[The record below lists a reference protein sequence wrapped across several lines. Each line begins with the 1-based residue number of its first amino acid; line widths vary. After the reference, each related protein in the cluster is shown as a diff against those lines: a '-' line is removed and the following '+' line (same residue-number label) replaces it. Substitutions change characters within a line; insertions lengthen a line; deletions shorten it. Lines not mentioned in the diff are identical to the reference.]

1 MSFTTADNTD
11 NIYYD
16 VIMKNSDLTQDFRA
30 AISQARASPIVSNPS
45 EYYLSIVR
53 FLIPLQTIPIFNF
66 RANTYTVTLDF
77 NGNPYQATVQYISSR
92 IDQPDVAPYFPVY
105 SYELFLIMINT
116 ALEAAF
122 AAYKLANP
130 AQPQTA
136 PPYMVYNSH
145 TQTTALRAQSA
156 YYNPSFTIAQQPL
169 KLYFNTALFGFFPSY
184 IQLFNGYTHNG
195 VPSAG
200 RNFNIVI
207 YDKGDNNEIIPAT
220 YNAGVAGPGFDM
232 EQEFGTLYNW
242 NDLRTIQIV
251 STTLKTRTEGIS
263 SEYIDSLSHIPIAG
277 IAPGSGSSAD
287 SQPIIT
293 DFIPSVEVGPEA
305 RSYVLYNPT
314 AEYRLVDLLGTTPL
328 KEISLEVRWTD
339 KQGNAYPLYIS
350 PGDSASFKMLFRR
363 RGYLLNNM
371 EKIAEEQLAAELKG
385 IELAKAQLKGSGKK

>member
-16 VIMKNSDLTQDFRA
+16 VMMKNSDLTQDFRA
-30 AISQARASPIVSNPS
+30 SITQARTTPIVANPS

-53 FLIPLQTIPIFNF
+53 FLIPLQSIPIFNF
-66 RANTYTVTLDF
+66 KANQYTVTLDF
-77 NGNPYQATVQYISSR
+77 NGSPYQATVQYISSR
-92 IDQPDVAPYFPVY
+92 LDQPAVSPYLPVY

-145 TQTTALRAQSA
+145 TQTTAIRAQSA
-156 YYNPSFTIAQQPL
+156 YYDPNFTIAQQPL
-169 KLYFNTALFGFFPSY
+169 KIFFNTALFGFFPSY
-184 IQLFNGYTHNG
+184 IQLFNGYTRNG

-220 YNAGVAGPGFDM
+220 YNGGVAGPGFDM

-263 SEYIDSLSHIPIAG
+263 SDFVDNLPHPSSDLTNG
-277 IAPGSGSSAD
+277 GSPAD

-293 DFIPSVEVGPEA
+293 DFIPAVEVGPEA

-314 AEYRLVDLLGTTPL
+314 AEYRLVDLIGTTPL
-328 KEISLEVRWTD
+328 KEINLEIRWTD
-339 KQGNAYPLYIS
+339 KQGNAYPVYIP

-371 EKIAEEQLAAELKG
+371 EKIGKEQLEVEMKELMR
-385 IELAKAQLKGSGKK
+385 GSGKR